1 MIKSM
6 TTDRKASKAQ
16 PSIGRPFR
24 ADQVGSLLRPQA
36 LKDVHAKALKGEGDP
51 AALHALEDRY
61 IRNVVALQESIGLH
75 AITDG
80 EFRRTLFHADFL
92 GQLEDG
98 NGVRTVSFEFRR
110 LTESQA
116 GQPAQAFLP
125 PAVKIKGKVK
135 RVKPIEVESF
145 RFLAETT
152 TRTPKQAI
160 PSPTMLLR
168 GGRRAVDATAYPD
181 LDKFLED
188 VALAY
193 RQEIADLTAAG
204 CRYIQLDDTNF
215 AYLCDP
221 RIVEAMRAE
230 GEDVD
235 SLADRF
241 VSVINAAIADRPKDM
256 LVCIHVCRGNDRG
269 RSAAQGGYEP
279 VADALFNR
287 VNVDGYFLE
296 YDTEAAGGFEPLRH
310 LPKNKTVVLGLISSK
325 IPELADSD
333 GIVRRIEAAAKFAP
347 LDNLCL
353 SPQCGFASGFRGNP
367 LSEDQE
373 RRKLE
378 QAVSIAERV
387 WGSAR

>member
-1 MIKSM
+1 MKEIA
-6 TTDRKASKAQ
+6 DRKAAAV
-16 PSIGRPFR
+16 PLPLDRPFR
-24 ADQVGSLLRPQA
+24 ADQVGSLLRPQP
-36 LKDVHAKALKGEGDP
+36 LKEAHVRVLKGELD
-51 AALHALEDRY
+51 AAKLHEVEDRF
-61 IRNVVALQESIGLH
+61 IREVVALQEDIGLH

-98 NGVRTVSFEFRR
+98 SGARSVLFEFRR
-110 LTESQA
+110 PQEPTSGQA
-116 GQPAQAFLP
+116 APSFLP
-125 PAVKIKGKVK
+125 PGVKIKGKV
-135 RVKPIEVESF
+135 RRMKPIEVESF
-145 RFLAETT
+145 RFLAATT
-152 TRTPKQAI
+152 RRTPKQAI

-168 GGRRAVDATAYPD
+168 GGRRAVDRAAYPD
-181 LDKFLED
+181 LDQFLED
-188 VALAY
+188 VAVAY
-193 RQEIADLTAAG
+193 RQEIADLAAVG
-204 CRYIQLDDTNF
+204 CRYLQLDDTNF

-221 RIVEAMRAE
+221 RIVAAMRAE

-235 SLADRF
+235 GMADRF
-241 VSVINAAIADRPKDM
+241 AAVINAAIAERPKDM

-287 VNVDGYFLE
+287 LDVDAYFLE
-296 YDTEAAGGFEPLRH
+296 YDTEAAGGFEPLRY

-325 IPELADSD
+325 VPELADSD
-333 GIVRRIEAAAKFAP
+333 DIVRRIEAAARFAP

-367 LSEDQE
+367 LTEDQE

-378 QAVSIAERV
+378 QTVSIADRV